1 MLDVRAPQNPVPIA
15 TLPTPR
21 DRDFCAKGTFGP
33 HNLHENRPGS
43 FQSEETIFATYNNA
57 GVRVFDVRDQFAPK
71 EIAYWVPPVPKKLID
86 PRPNVALAAKTCD
99 SYVRPDG
106 LMFVS
111 DWNAG
116 MHVLQYQG

>member
-1 MLDVRAPQNPVPIA
+1 DVRAPENPVPIA

-21 DRDFCAKGTFGP
+21 DRDYCSLGTFGP

-43 FQSEETIFATYNNA
+43 MQSEETIFATYNNA
-57 GVRVFDVRDQFAPK
+57 GVRVFDIKDQFSPK
-71 EIAYWVPPVPKKLID
+71 EIAHWVPPIPAKLID
-86 PRPNVALAAKTCD
+86 PRPNIALDAKTAD
-99 SYVRPDG
+99 LFVTAEG

-116 MHVLQYQG
+116 MHVLEYKG

>member
-1 MLDVRAPQNPVPIA
+1 MISARTAPSA
-15 TLPTPR
+15 
-21 DRDFCAKGTFGP
+21 P

-57 GVRVFDVRDQFAPK
+57 GVRVFDVKDAFAPK
-71 EIAYWVPPVPKKLID
+71 EIAYWVPPTPKKLVD
-86 PRPNVALAAKTCD
+86 PRPNIGLAAKTCD
-99 SYVRPDG
+99 AYVRPDG